1 MNGLSKRIAA
11 VAAVLLVTLPVHAQK
26 PLLSIFKENY
36 FISGVPLN
44 TAPAYNTSDA
54 KYQVSV
60 RFNAVRDLA
69 GSGWDLFWGYTQLS
83 VWDVYRPSNPFRENT
98 YMNGLY
104 AAWDDRI
111 LAGYEHRS
119 NGRDGTDSRSLDYGF
134 ISYTQPVG
142 EHFAVQATGRFGIGS
157 IGNDFSLEMFSR
169 YQGYANITLGYRGSG
184 DRLDAKLSVTPL
196 FPSGFRDISANVTGE
211 VNYRLLKATDWF
223 YLTAQYH
230 YGYDEAQIDSATPGV
245 FLKRM
250 FRIGLSV
257 QPQSFMQRL
266 FF

>member
-1 MNGLSKRIAA
+1 MTRHFNRIAA
-11 VAAVLLVTLPVHAQK
+11 VAAGLLVAVPAIAQK
-26 PLLSIFKENY
+26 PLLSVFKENY

-54 KYQVSV
+54 KYQISV
-60 RFNAVRDLA
+60 RFNAVQNLA

-111 LAGYEHRS
+111 LMGYEHRS
-119 NGRDGTDSRSLDYGF
+119 NGRDGADSRSLDYGF
-134 ISYTQPVG
+134 ITYTQPIG
-142 EHFAVQATGRFGIGS
+142 EHFAIQATGRFGIGS
-157 IGNDFSLEMFSR
+157 IGNDFSQELFR
-169 YQGYANITLGYRGSG
+169 DYQGYGNLALGYRGYE
-184 DRLDAKLSVTPL
+184 DRLGARLSLTPL
-196 FPSGFRDISANVTGE
+196 FPSGSSDVRANVTVE
-211 VNYRLLKATDWF
+211 VAYRLLKDTDWF

-245 FLKRM
+245 FLKHM